1 MTVDEMQG
9 MEAIPPG
16 AEADAI
22 LDAFRDFAKAHTTYF
37 LSMSKAPAG
46 VRLLLAGIMPMD
58 NLLKADESSID
69 ASGPPTFLSF
79 FLSLL
84 SSLFF
89 TFKTD
94 KRKIYNPQSLVLKL
108 METIPT
114 GTGELKSYADNI
126 SGQRKMAIKA
136 WDLNLAQKRSF
147 GRAAFRQ
154 GLRV

>member
-69 ASGPPTFLSF
+69 ASGPPTFLFF

-84 SSLFF
+84 SSLFL
-89 TFKTD
+89 
-94 KRKIYNPQSLVLKL
+94 PSKL
-108 METIPT
+108 TNAEYTIHSP
-114 GTGELKSYADNI
+114 SC
-126 SGQRKMAIKA
+126 
-136 WDLNLAQKRSF
+136 
-147 GRAAFRQ
+147 
-154 GLRV
+154 